1 MRDTAM
7 DRRQN
12 CRTLWYG
19 IAVLFAV
26 TLFGIAATGLKIDF
40 SSNTALLVECA
51 GYAALI
57 AFYRY
62 VRPDERLSEALTAV
76 AQLFIILLLGLL
88 LTYAATTPAM
98 PYRDAQLQAIDTWL
112 GFDRASYVRFFTDQP
127 WKIRISD
134 FVYLIMLPQL
144 AIVPLVM
151 IVTGRIERFQRF
163 IAAYG
168 VALIMTIAIFVF
180 VPAVGAFVHV
190 DITPAQYAALPL
202 EIYTPART
210 LDALRSGFMKTIEL
224 NNLEGLIA
232 FPSFHTAAAILY
244 AWVLWPLK
252 MLRWPAL
259 LLNTALVATTP
270 IGGSHYAID
279 VVAGAAVA
287 LVAIAVSSRLRVK
300 DTKPLS
306 AQFEAITGPTL
317 RGSTIQPNQP

>member
-1 MRDTAM
+1 M

-19 IAVLFAV
+19 IAVLFVV
-26 TLFGIAATGLKIDF
+26 TLFGIAVTGLRIDF

-51 GYAALI
+51 GYAAI
-57 AFYRY
+57 VAFYRY

-76 AQLFIILLLGLL
+76 AQLFIILMLGLL
-88 LTYAATTPAM
+88 LTYAATTIAM
-98 PYRDAQLQAIDTWL
+98 PYRDQQLQAIDTWL

-127 WKIRISD
+127 WKIRVSD

-151 IVTGRIERFQRF
+151 IVTNRIERLQRF

-190 DITPAQYAALPL
+190 DITPAQYAVLPL

-244 AWVLWPLK
+244 AWAFWPLK
-252 MLRWPAL
+252 TLRWPAL
-259 LLNTALVATTP
+259 LFNTALVATTP
-270 IGGSHYAID
+270 IGGAHYAID

-287 LVAIAVSSRLRVK
+287 LVAIAVSSRLRAR
-300 DTKPLS
+300 DARPLG
-306 AQFEAITGPTL
+306 AQFQAGVAVTL
-317 RGSTIQPNQP
+317 RRTMIQPEQP